1 MDDLDRL
8 ASFYLG
14 REYDLAAGRVLDQP
28 VLYDARDLTTHAVC
42 LGMTGSGKTGLGAV
56 LLEEATLDGVP
67 SLVIDP
73 KGDMTNLLLTFPDLL
88 PDDFRPWINPDDAR
102 RQNLELDA
110 YTTQT
115 AERWRQGLADWGQD
129 PDRIRRLKES
139 ADFVIYTPGSSAG
152 RRVSIL
158 QTFKAPGLSWE
169 TDAEL
174 IRDRIGS
181 IVTALLALVGVEA
194 DPVRSR
200 EHILLSTILDQAW
213 RAGEDL
219 DLAEIIVRVQKPPF
233 SQLGVFP
240 VETFFPERDRME
252 LAMLLN
258 GLMAAP
264 SFADWTAGQS
274 LDVDS
279 LLYSPAGKPQVS
291 IFYIAHL
298 QEAERQFFVTLLLEQ
313 VVAWLYAQS
322 GTTSLRAL
330 LYMDEM
336 FGYLPPHPANPPT
349 KKPLLTLLK
358 QARAFGLG
366 LVLTTQNPV
375 DLDYK
380 ALANAGTWFI
390 GTMQTD
396 RDKLRVLD
404 GLEGAEAVGGRA
416 GSSRADFDRLISAL
430 RTRVFLLHNVHA
442 GRPTIF
448 QTRWA
453 MSYLR
458 GPLTRSQIRELMG
471 TPAPTR
477 ATAEALPATPQPSV
491 EAQGTPAP
499 ACATAE
505 ALPATPQPAVKPQ
518 APSSLPPSSSPELP
532 YGQVPPQLPS
542 AVRQVFVPVQTS
554 LDEALYRLAGEQGWP
569 PRSVVGSKGQLIYD
583 PALIGLAVVRFAHA
597 RSRQTLEQVLTYL
610 LPVTEASGFLDWSQ
624 GQVQLDAGVLVH
636 KPVPGALFG
645 RLPVDLGNAS
655 RFAALEKEFG
665 EHLFYNRSV
674 TIWYNP
680 HLKLYSELGET
691 AKSFQRRCR
700 EAARQARDGEA
711 EEIKGRYKGQF
722 EQLIAKM
729 QREKRELEEDQ
740 VEYAARKREEF
751 FSGAETVVGLVTGRR
766 TRRGASTAS
775 RKRRL
780 TQQAK
785 ADIKESEEAIDDMEG
800 QIDQVG
806 ANLKN
811 ELDELTA
818 RWAGLI
824 DDVQQEE
831 VRLRRTD
838 VRVNLFGL
846 AWLPGWDITVP
857 GQPIP
862 YHLPAYDASPSPM

>member
-1 MDDLDRL
+1 MDDLERL

-14 REYDLAAGRVLDQP
+14 REYDLAAERVLDRP

-88 PDDFRPWINPDDAR
+88 PGDFRPWINPDDAR

-115 AERWRQGLADWGQD
+115 AEHWRQGLADWGQG

-174 IRDRIGS
+174 IRDRISS
-181 IVTALLALVGVEA
+181 IVTALLALVGIEA

-219 DLAEIIVRVQKPPF
+219 ALAEIIVRVQKPPF

-264 SFADWTAGQS
+264 SFADWTAGQT
-274 LDVDS
+274 LDVDG
-279 LLYSPAGKPQVS
+279 LLCGPAGKPQVS

-396 RDKLRVLD
+396 RDKQRVLD

-416 GSSRADFDRLISAL
+416 GASRSDFDRLISAL

-471 TPAPTR
+471 APAPAR
-477 ATAEALPATPQPSV
+477 ATTGVLPETPQPSV
-491 EAQGTPAP
+491 EPQGTPPP
-499 ACATAE
+499 ARATAG
-505 ALPATPQPAVKPQ
+505 ALPATPQPAVERI
-518 APSSLPPSSSPELP
+518 PSSPPLSSSPEQP

-542 AVRQVFVPVQTS
+542 AVRQVLVPVQAS
-554 LDEALYRLAGEQGWP
+554 LDEALYRLAGEQGWS
-569 PRSVVGSKGQLIYD
+569 PRSVVGLEGQLVYD

-597 RSRQTLEQVLTYL
+597 RSRQTLEQALTYL
-610 LPVTEASGFLDWSQ
+610 LPGTEVSGFIDWSQ
-624 GQVQLDAGVLVH
+624 GQVQLDAGTLAH
-636 KPVPGALFG
+636 KPGPGALFG

-665 EHLFYNRSV
+665 EYLFYNRSV
-674 TIWYNP
+674 TISYNP

-700 EAARQARDGEA
+700 ETAGQLRDAEA
-711 EEIKGRYKGQF
+711 EEIKGRYKVQF
-722 EQLIAKM
+722 DQFLEKIK
-729 QREKRELEEDQ
+729 REKRELEEDE
-740 VEYAARKREEF
+740 VEYGARKREEF
-751 FSGAETVVGLVTGRR
+751 FSGAESVVDFFTGRKM
-766 TRRGASTAS
+766 RRGVSTAS

-785 ADIKESEEAIDDMEG
+785 ADIEESEKTIDDLES
-800 QIDQVG
+800 QLYEAG
-806 ANLKN
+806 AHLQR
-811 ELDELTA
+811 ELDALTA
-818 RWAGLI
+818 RWVPLI
-824 DDVQQEE
+824 DDLQQEE
-831 VRLRRTD
+831 VRPRRTD

-846 AWLPGWDITVP
+846 AWLPSWEIRVP
-857 GQPIP
+857 GQPTP
-862 YHLPAYDASPSPM
+862 HHLPAYEASPSLM

>member
-1 MDDLDRL
+1 MEDLDRL

-14 REYDLAAGRVLDQP
+14 REYDLAAGRLLDRP

-73 KGDMTNLLLTFPDLL
+73 KGDMTNLLLTFPDLF
-88 PDDFRPWINPDDAR
+88 PADFRPWINPDDAR
-102 RQNLELDA
+102 RQNLEPDA
-110 YTTQT
+110 YTAQT
-115 AERWRQGLADWGQD
+115 AERWRQGLADWGQE
-129 PDRIRRLKES
+129 PARIHRLKES

-181 IVTALLALVGVEA
+181 VVTALLALVGIEA

-213 RAGEDL
+213 RAGDDL
-219 DLAEIIVRVQKPPF
+219 DLAEMIVRVQKPPF
-233 SQLGVFP
+233 AQLGVFP
-240 VETFFPERDRME
+240 VDSFFPERNRME

-274 LDVDS
+274 LDVDG
-279 LLYSPAGKPQVS
+279 LLFGSGGKPQVS

-330 LYMDEM
+330 LYMDEL

-396 RDKLRVLD
+396 RDKQRVLD

-416 GSSRADFDRLISAL
+416 GASRADFDRLISAL
-430 RTRVFLLHNVHA
+430 RTRVFLLHNVHS
-442 GRPTIF
+442 GQPTIF

-458 GPLTRSQIRELMG
+458 GPLTRNQIRELMGPPAPAPAIAEPLPATSQPAVLSQG

-477 ATAEALPATPQPSV
+477 ATAGVPPV
-491 EAQGTPAP
+491 
-499 ACATAE
+499 
-505 ALPATPQPAVKPQ
+505 TPQPAAAPQ
-518 APSSLPPSSSPELP
+518 VSPTPAVSASPEP
-532 YGQVPPQLPS
+532 SYGQVPPQLPS
-542 AVRQVFVPVQTS
+542 AVRQVYLPVQTS
-554 LDEALYRLAGEQGWP
+554 LDEALYRLAEEQGWSSH
-569 PRSVVGSKGQLIYD
+569 SVVGLEGQLVYD

-597 RSRQTLEQVLTYL
+597 RSRQTLEYAVTYL
-610 LPVTEASGFLDWSQ
+610 LPAAEVGGFVDWTQ
-624 GQVQLDAGVLVH
+624 RQVQLDVGALAR
-636 KPVPGALFG
+636 KPGPDALFG
-645 RLPVDLGNAS
+645 HLPVDLGNAG

-691 AKSFQRRCR
+691 GKAFQRRCR
-700 EAARQARDGEA
+700 EAAGQARNVEA
-711 EEIKGRYKGQF
+711 EEIKGRYKVQF
-722 EQLIAKM
+722 DQMLEKIK
-729 QREKRELEEDQ
+729 REKRELEGDE
-740 VEYAARKREEF
+740 VEYGARKREEF
-751 FSGAETVVGLVTGRR
+751 FSGAESVLDFFTGRR
-766 TRRGASTAS
+766 MRRGVSTAS

-785 ADIKESEEAIDDMEG
+785 ADIEESEKAIDALEA
-800 QIDQVG
+800 QLYEAG
-806 ANLKN
+806 ARLQR
-811 ELDELTA
+811 ELDALTA
-818 RWAGLI
+818 RWVPLI

-831 VRLRRTD
+831 VRPRRSD

-846 AWLPGWDITVP
+846 AWLPGWEITVP
-857 GQPIP
+857 GQPMP
-862 YHLPAYDASPSPM
+862 HHVAAYVTSPAAM

>member
-14 REYDLAAGRVLDQP
+14 REYDLATGQVLDRP

-110 YTTQT
+110 YTAQT

-129 PDRIRRLKES
+129 PGRIRRLKES
-139 ADFVIYTPGSSAG
+139 ADFVIYTPGSGAG

-158 QTFKAPGLSWE
+158 QTFKAPHLSWE

-174 IRDRIGS
+174 IRDRITS
-181 IVTALLALVGVEA
+181 IVTALLALVGIQA

-219 DLAEIIVRVQKPPF
+219 DLAQIIVRVQKPPF

-264 SFADWTAGQS
+264 SFADWTTGQP
-274 LDVDS
+274 LDIDS
-279 LLYSPAGKPQVS
+279 LLYGPAGKPQVS

-330 LYMDEM
+330 LYMDEL
-336 FGYLPPHPANPPT
+336 FGYMPPHPANPPT

-380 ALANAGTWFI
+380 ALSNAGTWFI
-390 GTMQTD
+390 GTMQTE

-404 GLEGAEAVGGRA
+404 GLEGAEAVGGRGGA
-416 GSSRADFDRLISAL
+416 SRADFDRLISAL

-442 GRPTIF
+442 GKPAVF

-471 TPAPTR
+471 TPAPTG
-477 ATAEALPATPQPSV
+477 AAAQVLPEPS
-491 EAQGTPAP
+491 
-499 ACATAE
+499 
-505 ALPATPQPAVKPQ
+505 QPAIESQ
-518 APSSLPPSSSPELP
+518 APPLPLPTSPELP
-532 YGQVPPQLPS
+532 YGKVPPQLPS
-542 AVRQVFVPVQTS
+542 AVNQVFLPVQAS
-554 LDEALYRLAGEQGWP
+554 LEEALYRLAGEQGWSS
-569 PRSVVGSKGQLIYD
+569 RSVVGLEGQLVYD
-583 PALIGLAVVRFAHA
+583 PALIGLAVVRFVHA
-597 RSRQTLEQVLTYL
+597 TSRQTLEQALTYL
-610 LPVTEASGFLDWSQ
+610 LPIAEASGFVDWSQ
-624 GQVQLDAGVLVH
+624 GQVQLDASTLVP
-636 KPVPGALFG
+636 KPGPGALFG
-645 RLPVDLGNAS
+645 RLPAGLGNAS

-665 EHLFYNRSV
+665 EYLFYNRSV

-691 AKSFQRRCR
+691 AKAFQRRCR
-700 EAARQARDGEA
+700 EAAGQARDDEA
-711 EEIKGRYKGQF
+711 EEIKERYKARF
-722 EQLIAKM
+722 EQLLAKM

-740 VEYAARKREEF
+740 VEYGARKREEF
-751 FSGAETVVGLVTGRR
+751 FSGAETVLDFFTGRKM
-766 TRRGASTAS
+766 RRGVSTAS

-780 TQQAK
+780 TEQAK
-785 ADIKESEEAIDDMEG
+785 ADIEESEKTIDDLEDR
-800 QIDQVG
+800 IDEVG
-806 ANLKN
+806 ADLKR
-811 ELDELTA
+811 ELDDLTA
-818 RWAGLI
+818 RWAALI
-824 DDVQQEE
+824 DRVQQEE
-831 VRLRRTD
+831 VRPRRTD

-846 AWLPGWDITVP
+846 AWLPGWEITVP

-862 YHLPAYDASPSPM
+862 YHLPAYEAAPSPM

>member
-14 REYDLAAGRVLDQP
+14 REYDLAAGKALDRP

-88 PDDFRPWINPDDAR
+88 PDDFRPWINADDAR
-102 RQNLELDA
+102 RQNLEMDA
-110 YTTQT
+110 YTAQT
-115 AERWRQGLADWGQD
+115 AERWRQGLADWGQG

-139 ADFVIYTPGSSAG
+139 ADFAIYTPGSSAG

-158 QTFKAPGLSWE
+158 QTFKAPSLSWE
-169 TDAEL
+169 TDSEL
-174 IRDRIGS
+174 IRDRIS
-181 IVTALLALVGVEA
+181 TIATALLALVGVVS

-219 DLAEIIVRVQKPPF
+219 DLAEIIVRIQKPPF

-240 VETFFPERDRME
+240 VETFFPERDRID

-264 SFADWTAGQS
+264 SFADWTAGQA
-274 LDVDS
+274 LDVDN
-279 LLYSPAGKPQVS
+279 LLYSPSGKPQVS

-366 LVLTTQNPV
+366 LILTTQNPV

-390 GTMQTD
+390 GTMQTE

-416 GSSRADFDRLISAL
+416 GTSRADFDRLISAL

-442 GRPTIF
+442 GQPVIF

-458 GPLTRSQIRELMG
+458 GPLTRSQIRELTSTPAPIPATTEAMPAAPQPAAGPQG
-471 TPAPTR
+471 TPAPAR
-477 ATAEALPATPQPSV
+477 ATAEALPATPQP
-491 EAQGTPAP
+491 T
-499 ACATAE
+499 
-505 ALPATPQPAVKPQ
+505 VKRI
-518 APSSLPPSSSPELP
+518 PSSPPSSPRLP
-532 YGQVPPQLPS
+532 YGKVPPQLPS

-554 LDEALYRLAGEQGWP
+554 LDEALYRLAGQQGWSSH
-569 PRSVVGSKGQLIYD
+569 SVAGLQGQLVYD
-583 PALIGLAVVRFAHA
+583 SALIGLAVVRFAHA
-597 RSRQTLEQVLTYL
+597 RSRQTLEQALTYL
-610 LPVTEASGFLDWSQ
+610 LPVTEASGFVDWSQ
-624 GQVQLDAGVLVH
+624 GQVQLDAGTLAH
-636 KPVPGALFG
+636 KPGPDALFG

-655 RFAALEKEFG
+655 RFAALGKEFS

-674 TIWYNP
+674 TVWHNP

-691 AKSFQRRCR
+691 AKTFQRRCR
-700 EAARQARDGEA
+700 EAARQARDAEA
-711 EEIKGRYKGQF
+711 EEIKERYKTQL
-722 EQLIAKM
+722 EQLLTKM
-729 QREKRELEEDQ
+729 QREKREMEEDE
-740 VEYAARKREEF
+740 VEYGARKREEF
-751 FSGAETVVGLVTGRR
+751 LSGAETVLDFFTGRR
-766 TRRGASTAS
+766 MRRGVSTAS

-785 ADIKESEEAIDDMEG
+785 ADIEESEKTLDELETRIDK
-800 QIDQVG
+800 VG
-806 ANLKN
+806 DELQR

-818 RWAGLI
+818 RWAELI
-824 DDVQQEE
+824 DDVQEEE
-831 VRLRRTD
+831 VRPRRTD

-846 AWLPGWDITVP
+846 AWLPGWEITVP
-857 GQPIP
+857 GQPMP
-862 YHLPAYDASPSPM
+862 YHISAYEASPSPM

>member
-1 MDDLDRL
+1 MDELDRL

-14 REYDLAAGRVLDQP
+14 REYDLAAGRVLDRP

-102 RQNLELDA
+102 RQNLEMDA
-110 YTTQT
+110 YTAQT
-115 AERWRQGLADWGQD
+115 AERWRQGLADWGQG
-129 PDRIRRLKES
+129 PERIRRLKES

-158 QTFKAPGLSWE
+158 QTFKAPSLSWE
-169 TDAEL
+169 VDAEL

-181 IVTALLALVGVEA
+181 IVTALLALVGVDA

-213 RAGEDL
+213 RAGKDL

-264 SFADWTAGQS
+264 SFADWTAGQP
-274 LDVDS
+274 LDVDN
-279 LLYSPAGKPQVS
+279 LLYGPAGKPQVS

-349 KKPLLTLLK
+349 KQPLLTLLK

-396 RDKLRVLD
+396 QDKLRVLD
-404 GLEGAEAVGGRA
+404 GLEGADAVGGRA
-416 GSSRADFDRLISAL
+416 GGASRADFDRLISAL

-442 GRPTIF
+442 GQPTIF

-471 TPAPTR
+471 TPVPTR
-477 ATAEALPATPQPSV
+477 ATAEALPAMPQS
-491 EAQGTPAP
+491 AI
-499 ACATAE
+499 
-505 ALPATPQPAVKPQ
+505 KPQ
-518 APSSLPPSSSPELP
+518 VPSPLPLASSPEVS
-532 YGQVPPQLPS
+532 YGPVQPQLPS
-542 AVRQVFVPVQTS
+542 AVKQVFVPVQYS
-554 LDEALYRLAGEQGWP
+554 LDEALYRLAGEQGWS
-569 PRSVVGSKGQLIYD
+569 PRSVVGLQGRLVYD

-597 RSRQTLEQVLTYL
+597 RSRQTLEQGLTYL
-610 LPVTEASGFLDWSQ
+610 LPVTEASGFVDWSQ
-624 GQVQLDAGVLVH
+624 GQVQLDAGALGH
-636 KPVPGALFG
+636 KPGPDVLFG
-645 RLPVDLGNAS
+645 QLPVDLGNAS

-665 EHLFYNRSV
+665 EYLFYNRST

-691 AKSFQRRCR
+691 AKTFQRRCR
-700 EAARQARDGEA
+700 EAARQARDAEA
-711 EEIKGRYKGQF
+711 EEIKGRYKVQF
-722 EQLIAKM
+722 DQLLEKM
-729 QREKRELEEDQ
+729 KREKRELEEDE
-740 VEYAARKREEF
+740 VEYGARKREEF
-751 FSGAETVVGLVTGRR
+751 FSGAESVVDFFTARR
-766 TRRGASTAS
+766 MRRGVSAAS

-785 ADIKESEEAIDDMEG
+785 ADIEESEKTIDDLEA
-800 QIDQVG
+800 QLYEAG
-806 ANLKN
+806 ARLQR
-811 ELDELTA
+811 ELDALTA
-818 RWAGLI
+818 RWVALI

-831 VRLRRTD
+831 VHPRRSD

-846 AWLPGWDITVP
+846 AWLPGWEISVP
-857 GQPIP
+857 GQSSP
-862 YHLPAYDASPSPM
+862 YRLPAYETAPSPM

>member
-14 REYDLAAGRVLDQP
+14 REYDLAAGKVLDRP

-102 RQNLELDA
+102 RQNLEFDA
-110 YTTQT
+110 YTAQT

-139 ADFVIYTPGSSAG
+139 ADFVIYTPGSGAG

-158 QTFKAPGLSWE
+158 QTFKAPHLSWE

-174 IRDRIGS
+174 IRDRITS
-181 IVTALLALVGVEA
+181 IVTALLALVGVQA

-213 RAGEDL
+213 RAGKDL

-264 SFADWTAGQS
+264 SFADWTAGQP
-274 LDVDS
+274 LDIDS
-279 LLYSPAGKPQVS
+279 LLYGPAGKPQVS

-330 LYMDEM
+330 LYMDEL
-336 FGYLPPHPANPPT
+336 FGYMPPHPANPPT

-380 ALANAGTWFI
+380 ALSNAGTWFI
-390 GTMQTD
+390 GTMQTE

-404 GLEGAEAVGGRA
+404 GLEGAEAVGGRGGA
-416 GSSRADFDRLISAL
+416 SRADFDRLISAL

-442 GRPTIF
+442 GRPAIF

-471 TPAPTR
+471 A
-477 ATAEALPATPQPSV
+477 
-491 EAQGTPAP
+491 PAP
-499 ACATAE
+499 A
-505 ALPATPQPAVKPQ
+505 ALPSPPPPGPSASLPSAEPQ
-518 APSSLPPSSSPELP
+518 ALPSPPLPTSPELP

-542 AVRQVFVPVQTS
+542 AVKQVFMPVQTS
-554 LDEALYRLAGEQGWP
+554 LEEALYRLAGEQGWSS
-569 PRSVVGSKGQLIYD
+569 RSVVGLEGQLVYD
-583 PALIGLAVVRFAHA
+583 PALIGLAVVRFVHA
-597 RSRQTLEQVLTYL
+597 TSRQTLEQALTYL
-610 LPVTEASGFLDWSQ
+610 LPVAEASGFVDWSQ
-624 GQVQLDAGVLVH
+624 GQVQLDAGTLVT
-636 KPVPGALFG
+636 KPGPGALFG
-645 RLPVDLGNAS
+645 RLPADLGNAS
-655 RFAALEKEFG
+655 RFTALEKEFG
-665 EHLFYNRSV
+665 EYLFYNRSV

-691 AKSFQRRCR
+691 VKAFQRRCR
-700 EAARQARDGEA
+700 EVARQARDDEA
-711 EEIKGRYKGQF
+711 EESKERYKSRF
-722 EQLIAKM
+722 EQLLAKM

-740 VEYAARKREEF
+740 VEYGARKREEF
-751 FSGAETVVGLVTGRR
+751 FSGAETVLDFFTGRKM
-766 TRRGASTAS
+766 RRGVSTAS

-780 TQQAK
+780 TEQAK
-785 ADIKESEEAIDDMEG
+785 ADIEESEKTIDDLEDR
-800 QIDQVG
+800 IDEVG
-806 ANLKN
+806 ADLKRD
-811 ELDELTA
+811 LDDLTA
-818 RWAGLI
+818 RWAALI
-824 DDVQQEE
+824 DRVQQEE
-831 VRLRRTD
+831 IRPRRTD

-846 AWLPGWDITVP
+846 AWLPGWEITVP

-862 YHLPAYDASPSPM
+862 YHLPAYEAVPSPM